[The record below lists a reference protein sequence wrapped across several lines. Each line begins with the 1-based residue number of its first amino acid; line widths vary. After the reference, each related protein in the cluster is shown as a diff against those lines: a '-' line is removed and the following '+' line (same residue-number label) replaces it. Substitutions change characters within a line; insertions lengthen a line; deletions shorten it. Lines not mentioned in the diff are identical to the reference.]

1 MIRQNIITYI
11 IIMQQVANHHFS
23 FPLERSD
30 KQIFWT
36 KRYEIFLTSYEGIKI
51 SIYVDYIFMIV
62 ILRFNE
68 NSASNIDIMMNNVIL
83 RTWNTLV
90 SLITMHLVFVNWFWT
105 KVIFLVLTYFMVFGC
120 MSDNDNLERK
130 LIGWVS
136 NT

>member
-23 FPLERSD
+23 FPLEWSD